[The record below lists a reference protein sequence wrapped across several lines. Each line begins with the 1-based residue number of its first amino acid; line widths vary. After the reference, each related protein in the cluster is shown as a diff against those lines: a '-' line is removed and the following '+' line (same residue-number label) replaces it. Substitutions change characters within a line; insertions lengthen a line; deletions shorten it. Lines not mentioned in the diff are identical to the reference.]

1 VKRLDQLQRDPHIL
15 AWMAHLRAQ
24 TPPLSTA
31 SYINLLI
38 ALRSIFNDLAWSEK
52 RAELAHL
59 IHREDLPRTPQ
70 RLPRPLTAEQDEL
83 LQQELLRRNDLGAN
97 VFLLIRH
104 TGMRIGECIDL
115 SEQCLR
121 SIAPARWAVHVPLG
135 KLKTERMVPV
145 DAFVCELVQRLRFFR
160 FLDPLPADGRLLARP
175 ASKAALVRQF
185 RDYLHRTC
193 HQLGLPTNIVPHQMR
208 HTYATQMLRSGV
220 SFPVLMKLLGHVD
233 PEMTMR
239 YVDVALTD
247 IEREFHLARSHPRHL
262 VPQPKNIIPV
272 CPLWSARRHRCLAH
286 GSTCHGNVPPLTHKR
301 PIVFSPQQA
310 LKPPHQDPLPNKK
323 ALNHLNKNG
332 QRLAGYVDHPA
343 ITFPAILRIACCL
356 KSNFSL
362 DGYPTGT
369 PERGEFS
376 FLRCS
381 LSAADNALTKMSSRQ
396 FPDRRRS
403 RLG

>member
-1 VKRLDQLQRDPHIL
+1 
-15 AWMAHLRAQ
+15 
-24 TPPLSTA
+24 
-31 SYINLLI
+31 
-38 ALRSIFNDLAWSEK
+38 
-52 RAELAHL
+52 
-59 IHREDLPRTPQ
+59 
-70 RLPRPLTAEQDEL
+70 
-83 LQQELLRRNDLGAN
+83 
-97 VFLLIRH
+97 
-104 TGMRIGECIDL
+104 
-115 SEQCLR
+115 
-121 SIAPARWAVHVPLG
+121 
-135 KLKTERMVPV
+135 
-145 DAFVCELVQRLRFFR
+145 
-160 FLDPLPADGRLLARP
+160 
-175 ASKAALVRQF
+175 
-185 RDYLHRTC
+185 
-193 HQLGLPTNIVPHQMR
+193 
-208 HTYATQMLRSGV
+208 
-220 SFPVLMKLLGHVD
+220 MKLLGHVD